1 MSPPKWLFFPTPV
14 SSGGSP
20 NLTITATTVAD
31 LTTNPIRS
39 NLNNQT
45 LGGTQASDFVA
56 YASNPLRR
64 AFANTYIEW
73 LFKVN
78 TSGTYATKGDFS
90 SAVTIDQNNSTLT
103 MNGTTLTTTSVT
115 IVGSNAGTIVRMRFF
130 GNSSDVS
137 SVWTGTGSGDTVS
150 LSLTWT

>member
-14 SSGGSP
+14 SSGGP

-31 LTTNPIRS
+31 PSSGVARS

-45 LGGTQASDFVA
+45 FGGTQASDFVA
-56 YASNPLRR
+56 YTSNPLRKSSTN
-64 AFANTYIEW
+64 AYIEW

-90 SAVTIDQNNSTLT
+90 GAVTLDQNNCTLT

-115 IVGSNAGTIVRMRFF
+115 IAGADSGTVVRIRFNGTSSN
-130 GNSSDVS
+130 VS